1 MQFNWSSWMRGD
13 WESFLPWR
21 RCGGGRG
28 SWGAKT
34 PMERN
39 CWFFQKWVLSTW
51 SLVVF
56 FFFFF
61 GLLGEEVIL
70 PIGAFVRIFQP
81 AFCRSICQNW
91 DLPFESSV
99 PEIMDFMPCQVSF
112 YFTLEKGT
120 AVVDFRAWG
129 MWLAMKV
136 KTTTGGLI
144 LCKDGDCSEEF
155 CFADSNCA
163 EGYQCCT
170 SDFTFKCGKIYRP
183 GFSCQQMD
191 QQLYRMVSF

>member
-1 MQFNWSSWMRGD
+1 M
-13 WESFLPWR
+13 
-21 RCGGGRG
+21 
-28 SWGAKT
+28 
-34 PMERN
+34 
-39 CWFFQKWVLSTW
+39 
-51 SLVVF
+51 
-56 FFFFF
+56 
-61 GLLGEEVIL
+61 
-70 PIGAFVRIFQP
+70 
-81 AFCRSICQNW
+81 
-91 DLPFESSV
+91 
-99 PEIMDFMPCQVSF
+99 QVSF

-170 SDFTFKCGKIYRP
+170 SDLTFKCGKIYRP

>member
-13 WESFLPWR
+13 WKSFLPWR

-28 SWGAKT
+28 SWGANFRWNEIVDF
-34 PMERN
+34 PE
-39 CWFFQKWVLSTW
+39 V
-51 SLVVF
+51 SLVDLVF
-56 FFFFF
+56 GGVFFFF

-70 PIGAFVRIFQP
+70 PIGVICRDFSTIAFR
-81 AFCRSICQNW
+81 RSIRQNW

-136 KTTTGGLI
+136 KTTTGGLV

-170 SDFTFKCGKIYRP
+170 LDFTFKCGKIYRP